1 MNKAIKKISIWSLFF
16 LIVLA
21 LSCVGIEEKFPSKQD
36 SIISGEIASK
46 KDLIQYAYQ
55 DYAFAS
61 IAIENGNF
69 KDAEIYLR
77 EALKNDEDSPY
88 LLMKLSQVLVEN
100 SKMEDAL
107 HFAQKT
113 VDLTPDDL
121 QAQEFLA
128 EIYSQLKKFDLAIT
142 QYRAILKKDP

>member
-36 SIISGEIASK
+36 PIISGEIASK

-69 KDAEIYLR
+69 KDAEVYLR

-88 LLMKLSQVLVEN
+88 LLMRLSQVLVEN
-100 SKMEDAL
+100 GKMAYTLPERQLTL
-107 HFAQKT
+107 HLMISRPRSSLQKFT
-113 VDLTPDDL
+113 L
-121 QAQEFLA
+121 
-128 EIYSQLKKFDLAIT
+128 S
-142 QYRAILKKDP
+142 